1 MSLPKSIQDR
11 EYEKF
16 DLNTNGDV
24 VVRTTL
30 SGEVSGTFSPSGLK
44 IAGRVTEVV
53 LSETDWTALPPS
65 GPLANRNAINI
76 QNYDTGAQIK
86 INFRNDVG
94 YLGVII
100 NENSERN
107 YDITDAIQLYA
118 RAAPQSGTPVIII
131 EEIS

>member
-16 DLNTNGDV
+16 DLNANGDV

-30 SGEVSGTFSPSGLK
+30 SGEVSGEFSPTGLK
-44 IAGRVTEVV
+44 NGGRITEVI
-53 LSETDWTALPPS
+53 LSDSAWTALPP
-65 GPLANRNAINI
+65 GGALVNRNAINL
-76 QNYDTGAQIK
+76 QNYDTGTQIK

-94 YLGVII
+94 YVGVIL

-107 YDITDAIQLYA
+107 YDITEHIQLYA
-118 RAAPQSGTPVIII
+118 RAEIGAPVLIV

>member
-16 DLNTNGDV
+16 DLNANGDV

-30 SGEVSGTFSPSGLK
+30 SGEVSGEFSPTGLK
-44 IAGRVTEVV
+44 NGGRITEVI
-53 LSETDWTALPPS
+53 LSDSAWTALPP
-65 GPLANRNAINI
+65 GGALVNRNAINL
-76 QNYDTGAQIK
+76 QNYDTGTQIK

-94 YLGVII
+94 YVGVII

-107 YDITDAIQLYA
+107 YDITEHIQLFA
-118 RAAPQSGTPVIII
+118 RCAVGSAVLIC

>member
-16 DLNTNGDV
+16 DLNDAGEV

-30 SGEVSGTFSPSGLK
+30 SGEVSGEFSPTGLK
-44 IAGRVTEVV
+44 NGGRITEVI
-53 LSETDWTALPPS
+53 LSDSAWTALPP
-65 GPLANRNAINI
+65 GGALVNRNAINL
-76 QNYDTGAQIK
+76 QNYDTGTQIK

-94 YLGVII
+94 YIGVII

-107 YDITDAIQLYA
+107 YDITEHIQLYA
-118 RAAPQSGTPVIII
+118 RAEIGTPVLIV

>member
-1 MSLPKSIQDR
+1 MSTLPKSIQDR

-16 DLNTNGDV
+16 DLNDNGDV

-44 IAGRVTEVV
+44 IAGRVTEVT
-53 LSETDWTALPPS
+53 LSDSAWTALPP
-65 GPLANRNAINI
+65 GGALINRNAINI
-76 QNYDTGAQIK
+76 QNYDTGTQIK
-86 INFRNDVG
+86 INFVNNVG
-94 YLGVII
+94 YTGIII

-107 YDITDAIQLYA
+107 YDVTEHIQLYA
-118 RAAPQSGTPVIII
+118 RAEIGTPVIII

>member
-1 MSLPKSIQDR
+1 MSILPKSIQDR

-16 DLNTNGDV
+16 DLNDNGDV

-44 IAGRVTEVV
+44 IGGRVTEVV
-53 LSETDWTALPPS
+53 LSDSAWTALPPG
-65 GPLANRNAINI
+65 GPLANRNAINL
-76 QNYDTGAQIK
+76 QNYDTGTQIK
-86 INFRNDVG
+86 INFRNDVAYVG
-94 YLGVII
+94 TVL

-107 YDITDAIQLYA
+107 YDITDEIQLWA
-118 RAAPQSGTPVIII
+118 RAQIGAPVLIV

>member
-11 EYEKF
+11 EYDKF
-16 DLNTNGDV
+16 DLNDAGEV

-30 SGEVSGTFSPSGLK
+30 SGEVSGEFSPTGLK
-44 IAGRVTEVV
+44 NGGRITEVV
-53 LSETDWTALPPS
+53 LSDSAWTALPPS
-65 GPLANRNAINI
+65 GALANRNAINL
-76 QNYDTGAQIK
+76 QNYDTGTQIK

-94 YLGVII
+94 YVGVII

-107 YDITDAIQLYA
+107 YDITEHIQLYA
-118 RAAPQSGTPVIII
+118 RSEIGTPVLIV

>member
-11 EYEKF
+11 EYDKF
-16 DLNTNGDV
+16 DLNDAGEV

-30 SGEVSGTFSPSGLK
+30 SGEVSGEFSPTGLK
-44 IAGRVTEVV
+44 NGGRITEVV
-53 LSETDWTALPPS
+53 LSENAWTALPP
-65 GPLANRNAINI
+65 GGALVNRNAINI

-86 INFRNDVG
+86 INYVNNVG
-94 YLGVII
+94 YVGIII

-107 YDITDAIQLYA
+107 YDITEHIQLYA
-118 RAAPQSGTPVIII
+118 RAAPQSGSPVIII

>member
-1 MSLPKSIQDR
+1 MALPKALQDR

-16 DLNTNGDV
+16 DLNNDGDV

-53 LSETDWTALPPS
+53 LSDSAWTALPP
-65 GPLANRNAINI
+65 GGALANRNAINI
-76 QNYDTGAQIK
+76 QNYDTGTQIK
-86 INFRNDVG
+86 LNFVNNVG
-94 YLGVII
+94 YTGIVI

-107 YDITDAIQLYA
+107 YDITDSIQLYA
-118 RAAPQSGTPVIII
+118 RALVGSPVITI

>member
-1 MSLPKSIQDR
+1 MALPKALQDR

-16 DLNTNGDV
+16 DLNNDGDV

-53 LSETDWTALPPS
+53 LSDSAWTALPPGGALS
-65 GPLANRNAINI
+65 NRNAINI
-76 QNYDTGAQIK
+76 QNYDTGTQIK
-86 INFRNDVG
+86 LNFVNNVG
-94 YLGVII
+94 YTGIVI

-107 YDITDAIQLYA
+107 YDITDSIQLYA
-118 RAAPQSGTPVIII
+118 RALVGSPVITI